1 MHFLFFIFQKILVM
15 KNIIVSVILLSNSFV
30 GFSQI
35 IEVVFRGGYVF
46 NSGLIHSYEEM
57 IKDKNMVVK
66 KFKDGSINKYV
77 IDLDN
82 KLISL
87 YYNGL
92 FLGNDTITNHKI
104 TKDLIYVDFN
114 DVESLTGKTVT
125 SHIVLNQN
133 KNNKKFPYFTF
144 YFISTVDNT
153 SNGHISL

>member
-1 MHFLFFIFQKILVM
+1 M
-15 KNIIVSVILLSNSFV
+15 KNIIVSIILLSNTLV
-30 GFSQI
+30 GFSQV
-35 IEVVFRGGYVF
+35 IEVAFNGGIVF
-46 NSGLIHSYEEM
+46 NSGLVHSYEEM
-57 IKDKNMVVK
+57 IKDENMVLK
-66 KFKDGSINKYV
+66 KYKNGSTNKYV
-77 IDLDN
+77 IDLDK

-92 FLGNDTITNHKI
+92 FLGSDTITNHKI
-104 TKDLIYVDFN
+104 KKDLIYVDFN

-144 YFISTVDNT
+144 YFISTIDNT

>member
-1 MHFLFFIFQKILVM
+1 M
-15 KNIIVSVILLSNSFV
+15 KNLIVSIILFSISLV
-30 GFSQI
+30 GFSQV
-35 IEVVFRGGYVF
+35 IEVAFNGGIVF
-46 NSGLIHSYEEM
+46 NSGLVHSYEEM
-57 IKDKNMVVK
+57 IKDENMVLK
-66 KFKDGSINKYV
+66 KYKNGSTNKYV
-77 IDLDN
+77 IDLDK

-92 FLGNDTITNHKI
+92 FLGSDTITNHKI
-104 TKDLIYVDFN
+104 KKDLIYIDFN

-144 YFISTVDNT
+144 YFISTIDNT

>member
-1 MHFLFFIFQKILVM
+1 M
-15 KNIIVSVILLSNSFV
+15 KNIIVSIILLSNTLV
-30 GFSQI
+30 GFSQV
-35 IEVVFRGGYVF
+35 IEVAFNGGIVF
-46 NSGLIHSYEEM
+46 NSGLVHSYEEM
-57 IKDKNMVVK
+57 IKDENMVLK
-66 KFKDGSINKYV
+66 KYKNGSTNKYV
-77 IDLDN
+77 IDLDK

-92 FLGNDTITNHKI
+92 FLGSDTITNHKI
-104 TKDLIYVDFN
+104 KKDLIYIDFN

>member
-1 MHFLFFIFQKILVM
+1 
-15 KNIIVSVILLSNSFV
+15 
-30 GFSQI
+30 
-35 IEVVFRGGYVF
+35 
-46 NSGLIHSYEEM
+46 
-57 IKDKNMVVK
+57 
-66 KFKDGSINKYV
+66 V